1 MRFLTILSLLLVA
14 VTMGLSLAH
23 ALELPGKLRLDEASY
38 KTVQAIYYPGFT
50 LGGAVGEFGSL
61 IALAVLLY
69 LTPYGSGR
77 FWWTAASLLLLMAA
91 HGTYWLL
98 THPVNK
104 FWVKDVAMSAPAST
118 FFSKSAGTP
127 SGDWTA
133 LRSKWELSHVI
144 RACLALLS
152 LISIAVATSLF
163 ERGAV
168 SSTAPV

>member
-50 LGGAVGEFGSL
+50 LGGTVGELGSL
-61 IALAVLLY
+61 IALGLLLY

-77 FWWTAASLLLLMAA
+77 FWWTAAALLLLLAA

-104 FWVKDVAMSAPAST
+104 FWVKDVPMSAPGST
-118 FFSKSAGTP
+118 FFSTSAGTP

-133 LRSKWELSHVI
+133 LRNKWELSHVI

-163 ERGAV
+163 ERGAA